1 MSIWEAER
9 QNEACHPHTSL
20 YAYEPEK
27 KDRRPTD
34 TADNTAEG
42 LDRDDAARY
51 VEVFR
56 GRKM

>member
-1 MSIWEAER
+1 MSILEAER
-9 QNEACHPHTSL
+9 QNDARHPQTCL
-20 YAYEPEK
+20 CAYEPEK

-34 TADNTAEG
+34 TADDTAEG